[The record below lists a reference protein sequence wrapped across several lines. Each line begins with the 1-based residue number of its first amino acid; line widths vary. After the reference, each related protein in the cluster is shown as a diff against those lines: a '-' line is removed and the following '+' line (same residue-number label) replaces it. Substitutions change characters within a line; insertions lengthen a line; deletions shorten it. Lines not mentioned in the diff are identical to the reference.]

1 MPNSGRTT
9 CARSFTLILL
19 LSGAFSFDLACA
31 TDKVDER
38 ESSEHAPPA
47 SGGANRLQHETSP
60 YLLLHAHN
68 PVDWYPWGPEAIARA
83 RDEDK
88 PIFLSVGY
96 STCYWCHVMERKVF
110 ANDEI
115 AAMMN
120 EWFVNIKVDREE
132 RPDLDQI
139 YMTATQL
146 MSGSGGWPNSVF
158 LTTDLKPFYAG
169 TYFPPADSHGRPGFP
184 RILQALHD
192 AWLNERQKVEEVGA
206 QLAEAIRQAQDPGQ
220 GEGDAARALPDSSLI
235 SRAVDAITMRYDG
248 THGGFGGAPKFPPAM
263 RLDLLLDAPV
273 DTVEEENKLEA
284 IVTHTLSAMARGGM
298 YDQIGGGFHR
308 YSTDARW
315 LVPHFEKMLYN
326 QAQLTRTYTRAYVL
340 TGQERWRVVAED
352 ILRYVER
359 EMTSDEGGFYSALDA
374 ETDAVEGKYYV
385 WTEEEIVEILES
397 KADLFLEVFGLQL
410 VPEVERSV
418 LYRKADDAEVA
429 ANRGMEI
436 EQVQA
441 AVEESKR
448 KLLAERQKR
457 PYPLRDDKV
466 LTAWNGMM
474 ITAYAEAYAAFGN
487 ESYRRAAERA
497 ARFVL
502 ERLGTPSGGLQRVYR
517 NGVVKYAGYLEDY
530 AHFAEGSIALYRATS
545 DRAWLE
551 AAERIVDAMVER
563 FWDNA
568 GGGGF
573 FYTEG
578 AGADLIARS
587 KSGSDSALPS
597 PNAVAIQCLLD
608 LVQETGRT
616 DLQRKAEE
624 GLMVFGG
631 AMTDHPGGY
640 TSMVRAAQSYLA
652 SEDQPPRSGPASAR
666 EQKLAPIELAR
677 LPLQPRGGGSV
688 PEQVVVVRVEPL
700 TAEVVS
706 GGGLRAQVHL
716 AIADSWHINANPPTS
731 DWLIPTTVTMN
742 ADVPVT
748 LDEIIYPS
756 GQLLFFSAF
765 EETLAVYDGQVTLT
779 AELAVADRATAGQ
792 NGVVR
797 FLVTFQACD
806 DSRCLPPAEITT
818 EMTVRVGE

>member
-1 MPNSGRTT
+1 MPDTGRTT

-47 SGGANRLQHETSP
+47 GGGANRLQHETSP

-120 EWFVNIKVDREE
+120 KWFVNIKVDREE

-158 LTTDLKPFYAG
+158 LTPDLKPFYAG
-169 TYFPPADSHGRPGFP
+169 TYFPPMESHGRPGFP
-184 RILQALHD
+184 RVLQALHD
-192 AWLNERQKVEEVGA
+192 AWQNERQKVEEVGA
-206 QLAEAIRQAQDPGQ
+206 QLAEAIRQAQDQGQ
-220 GEGDAARALPDSSLI
+220 GEGEMARALPDSSLI
-235 SRAVDAITMRYDG
+235 SRAVDDITRRYDG

-273 DTVEEENKLEA
+273 DSAEERERLEA

-326 QAQLTRTYTRAYVL
+326 QAQLTRTYARAYVL

-359 EMTSDEGGFYSALDA
+359 EMTSDDGGFYSALDA

-385 WTEEEIVEILES
+385 WSEEEIAGILGSRAE
-397 KADLFLEVFGLQL
+397 LFLEVFGLQP
-410 VPEVERSV
+410 VPEVGRSV
-418 LYRKADDAEVA
+418 LYRQADDTVAAASHGMEVA
-429 ANRGMEI
+429 
-436 EQVQA
+436 QVQA
-441 AVEESKR
+441 SIAESKAM
-448 KLLAERQKR
+448 LLQERQKR

-474 ITAYAEAYAAFGN
+474 IAAYAEAYAAFGK
-487 ESYRRAAERA
+487 ESYRRAAESA

-530 AHFAEGSIALYRATS
+530 AHFAEGSIALYRATA
-545 DRAWLE
+545 DRTWLD

-563 FWDNA
+563 FWDHD

-578 AGADLIARS
+578 AGSDLIARS

-608 LVQETGRT
+608 LAQETGRA
-616 DLQRKAEE
+616 DLRRKAEE
-624 GLMVFGG
+624 GLMAFGS
-631 AMTDHPGGY
+631 AMTDHLGGY
-640 TSMVRAAQSYLA
+640 TSMVKAAQSYLRG
-652 SEDQPPRSGPASAR
+652 EEQQPRSGPAPAGAQ
-666 EQKLAPIELAR
+666 ELAPIELAR

-688 PEQVVVVRVEPL
+688 PEQVVVVRVEPSA
-700 TAEVVS
+700 AEVVP

-756 GQLLFFSAF
+756 GQLLFFPAF

-797 FLVTFQACD
+797 FLVAYQACD

>member
-315 LVPHFEKMLYN
+315 LVPHFRKNALQPGATHPHLRPRLCADGAGAMAAGGRRHPAL
-326 QAQLTRTYTRAYVL
+326 RRARDDLRRRWVL
-340 TGQERWRVVAED
+340 FRPRRGDGRRRGE
-352 ILRYVER
+352 ILRLDRRRNRRDPRVE
-359 EMTSDEGGFYSALDA
+359 ELSYFWKSSACNP
-374 ETDAVEGKYYV
+374 
-385 WTEEEIVEILES
+385 
-397 KADLFLEVFGLQL
+397 F
-410 VPEVERSV
+410 PEVES
-418 LYRKADDAEVA
+418 
-429 ANRGMEI
+429 I
-436 EQVQA
+436 
-441 AVEESKR
+441 S
-448 KLLAERQKR
+448 
-457 PYPLRDDKV
+457 PL
-466 LTAWNGMM
+466 
-474 ITAYAEAYAAFGN
+474 
-487 ESYRRAAERA
+487 S
-497 ARFVL
+497 
-502 ERLGTPSGGLQRVYR
+502 
-517 NGVVKYAGYLEDY
+517 
-530 AHFAEGSIALYRATS
+530 
-545 DRAWLE
+545 
-551 AAERIVDAMVER
+551 
-563 FWDNA
+563 
-568 GGGGF
+568 
-573 FYTEG
+573 
-578 AGADLIARS
+578 
-587 KSGSDSALPS
+587 
-597 PNAVAIQCLLD
+597 
-608 LVQETGRT
+608 
-616 DLQRKAEE
+616 
-624 GLMVFGG
+624 
-631 AMTDHPGGY
+631 
-640 TSMVRAAQSYLA
+640 QS
-652 SEDQPPRSGPASAR
+652 
-666 EQKLAPIELAR
+666 
-677 LPLQPRGGGSV
+677 
-688 PEQVVVVRVEPL
+688 
-700 TAEVVS
+700 
-706 GGGLRAQVHL
+706 
-716 AIADSWHINANPPTS
+716 
-731 DWLIPTTVTMN
+731 
-742 ADVPVT
+742 
-748 LDEIIYPS
+748 
-756 GQLLFFSAF
+756 
-765 EETLAVYDGQVTLT
+765 
-779 AELAVADRATAGQ
+779 
-792 NGVVR
+792 
-797 FLVTFQACD
+797 
-806 DSRCLPPAEITT
+806 
-818 EMTVRVGE
+818 